1 MTDKQRKACSALFFM
16 GSAAVLTA
24 AGSNWWLGAAAFMAL
39 CAVDMIVC
47 TITTDH
53 DWM

>member
-16 GSAAVLTA
+16 AIAAVLTGV
-24 AGSNWWLGAAAFMAL
+24 GSNWWLGVAAFMAL
-39 CAVDMIVC
+39 CAVDMIVT
-47 TITTDH
+47 TIATDS